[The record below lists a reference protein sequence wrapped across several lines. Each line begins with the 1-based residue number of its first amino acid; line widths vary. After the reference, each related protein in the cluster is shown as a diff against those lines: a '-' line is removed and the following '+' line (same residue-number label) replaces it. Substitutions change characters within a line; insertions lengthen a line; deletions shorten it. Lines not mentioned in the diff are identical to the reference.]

1 MSTGDRG
8 DRARPHAGLVVVE
21 IGQNVAAPMAG
32 QAFADLG
39 AEVIKV
45 EKADGDDARRWGP
58 PFWEGASA
66 VFQAINRNKASV
78 VVDFGSERDVA
89 ALRAL
94 ILARADVVIQ
104 SMRPGLLEQKGL
116 RADEVLAA
124 KPSLVWCDL
133 GAFGSGGPLSEQP
146 GYDPL
151 MQASGG
157 LMSVTGEAGRPP
169 VRTGYPVVDGS
180 TGLWAVIAIQAALL
194 RRAADGRG
202 GRVEVSLYE
211 TALSWMTV
219 PAAQYLASGNLPA
232 QHGSGTEMIVPYRA
246 FPTADGW
253 LVVAAGNDKLF
264 RKLCAA
270 LGHAEWADDARF
282 TSNAQRVVNRTA
294 IDALI
299 GDAMAPRPSA
309 HWQAVLG
316 AADVPF
322 AAVQTVA
329 QAIGHPQTEAIG
341 MLQPVPDSGMRLVAA
356 PVRFDGDRPAI
367 RRAAPALGADAALLD
382 EFRSDPDLSPP

>member
-1 MSTGDRG
+1 MSAEIPA

-58 PFWEGASA
+58 PFWEGTSA

-78 VVDFGSERDVA
+78 VVDFASERDVA

-116 RADEVLAA
+116 RADDVLAA

-133 GAFGSGGPLSEQP
+133 GAFGSGGPLSDQP

-157 LMSVTGEAGRPP
+157 LMSVT
-169 VRTGYPVVDGS
+169 
-180 TGLWAVIAIQAALL
+180 
-194 RRAADGRG
+194 
-202 GRVEVSLYE
+202 
-211 TALSWMTV
+211 
-219 PAAQYLASGNLPA
+219 
-232 QHGSGTEMIVPYRA
+232 
-246 FPTADGW
+246 F
-253 LVVAAGNDKLF
+253 
-264 RKLCAA
+264 
-270 LGHAEWADDARF
+270 
-282 TSNAQRVVNRTA
+282 
-294 IDALI
+294 
-299 GDAMAPRPSA
+299 
-309 HWQAVLG
+309 
-316 AADVPF
+316 
-322 AAVQTVA
+322 
-329 QAIGHPQTEAIG
+329 
-341 MLQPVPDSGMRLVAA
+341 
-356 PVRFDGDRPAI
+356 
-367 RRAAPALGADAALLD
+367 
-382 EFRSDPDLSPP
+382 

>member
-1 MSTGDRG
+1 
-8 DRARPHAGLVVVE
+8 
-21 IGQNVAAPMAG
+21 
-32 QAFADLG
+32 
-39 AEVIKV
+39 
-45 EKADGDDARRWGP
+45 
-58 PFWEGASA
+58 
-66 VFQAINRNKASV
+66 
-78 VVDFGSERDVA
+78 
-89 ALRAL
+89 
-94 ILARADVVIQ
+94 
-104 SMRPGLLEQKGL
+104 
-116 RADEVLAA
+116 
-124 KPSLVWCDL
+124 
-133 GAFGSGGPLSEQP
+133 
-146 GYDPL
+146 
-151 MQASGG
+151 
-157 LMSVTGEAGRPP
+157 
-169 VRTGYPVVDGS
+169 
-180 TGLWAVIAIQAALL
+180 
-194 RRAADGRG
+194 
-202 GRVEVSLYE
+202 
-211 TALSWMTV
+211 
-219 PAAQYLASGNLPA
+219 
-232 QHGSGTEMIVPYRA
+232 MIVPYRA